1 MKNNSNNSIKIHSK
15 IVRFYSTP
23 PLLEANLIRKAICEI
38 DTILRISGYGL
49 NPYFA
54 APTTAAAASAAP
66 ASEE

>member
-1 MKNNSNNSIKIHSK
+1 MEHSD
-15 IVRFYSTP
+15 
-23 PLLEANLIRKAICEI
+23 LEAKVICET